1 MTQKRLVQIER
12 RIETTKAKLAAID
25 EMRPG
30 SLSRQYKDPAN
41 QSGAYYQLSYTRD
54 MKSRTE
60 YIARDALSDVRR
72 QIDNYKR
79 FKALTQEWVDL
90 SIEHS
95 RLKMK
100 LAREGG
106 ASRVGLPR
114 SGPTLTNAKPSS

>member
-1 MTQKRLVQIER
+1 MTRKRLLQIEG
-12 RIETTKAKLAAID
+12 RIETIKARLAAID

-30 SLSRQYKDPAN
+30 SLSRQYKDPENKA
-41 QSGAYYQLSYTRD
+41 GAYYQLSYTRE

-60 YIARDALSDVRR
+60 YIACDAVPDVRR

-79 FKALTQEWVDL
+79 FKALTTQWVDL

-100 LAREGG
+100 LARE
-106 ASRVGLPR
+106 S
-114 SGPTLTNAKPSS
+114 

>member
-1 MTQKRLVQIER
+1 MTQRRLAQIER
-12 RIETTKAKLAAID
+12 RIEAIKAKLAVID

-41 QSGAYYQLSYTRD
+41 KSGAYYQLSYTRD

-79 FKALTQEWVDL
+79 FKALTEEWVDL
-90 SIEHS
+90 SIERS
-95 RLKMK
+95 RLKMR
-100 LAREGG
+100 LAREG
-106 ASRVGLPR
+106 
-114 SGPTLTNAKPSS
+114 K

>member
-1 MTQKRLVQIER
+1 MTRKRLLQIEG
-12 RIETTKAKLAAID
+12 RIETIKARLAAID

-30 SLSRQYKDPAN
+30 SLSRQYKDPENKA
-41 QSGAYYQLSYTRD
+41 GAYYQLSYTRE

-60 YIARDALSDVRR
+60 YIARDAVPDVRR

-79 FKALTQEWVDL
+79 FKALTTQWVDL

-100 LAREGG
+100 LARE
-106 ASRVGLPR
+106 S
-114 SGPTLTNAKPSS
+114 